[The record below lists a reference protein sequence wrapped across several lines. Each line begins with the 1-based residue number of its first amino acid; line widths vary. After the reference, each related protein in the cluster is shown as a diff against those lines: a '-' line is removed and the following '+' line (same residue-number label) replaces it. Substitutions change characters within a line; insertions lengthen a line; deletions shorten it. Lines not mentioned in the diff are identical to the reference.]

1 MDKQVI
7 FDFIKQNG
15 GAEVPA
21 LQLQFNLSY
30 KQARDIVSELVSSKR
45 LEYYKGV
52 TYVCV
57 GKFAENAPTA
67 CADSQQTS
75 RIKSRE
81 ELDESMQEFLRKAEE
96 RRRKRVQQI
105 FQQQQRQQQQQQ
117 KAADENLEKE
127 AVAWLKD
134 KMNDNGDFKLI
145 DAKTKSEEELI
156 DAKRGDNQEV
166 IRTKERICNY
176 FKECSEFT
184 FALLKL
190 HAIA

>member
-15 GAEVPA
+15 GAEVPS
-21 LQLQFNLSY
+21 LQLQFDLSY
-30 KQARDIVSELVSSKR
+30 KQARDIVSELVSSKC

-57 GKFAENAPTA
+57 GKFVENAPPPR
-67 CADSQQTS
+67 ADFKRPNSV
-75 RIKSRE
+75 KSRE
-81 ELDESMQEFLRKAEE
+81 ELDESMESFLRKAEE

-105 FQQQQRQQQQQQ
+105 FQRQQQQQA
-117 KAADENLEKE
+117 KMDDEKLENEALVWLKEKMKDNSELKLIEAQLQLEKE
-127 AVAWLKD
+127 LNVARES
-134 KMNDNGDFKLI
+134 ND
-145 DAKTKSEEELI
+145 
-156 DAKRGDNQEV
+156 QEA
-166 IRTKERICNY
+166 IEAKERIFKY
-176 FKECSEFT
+176 FKECSEFS